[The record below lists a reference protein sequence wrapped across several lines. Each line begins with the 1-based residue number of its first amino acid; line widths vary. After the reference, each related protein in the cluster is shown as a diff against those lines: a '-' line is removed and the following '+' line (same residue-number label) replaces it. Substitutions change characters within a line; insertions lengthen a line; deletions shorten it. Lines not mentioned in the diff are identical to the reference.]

1 MKRTVS
7 LIAVFAVAAAL
18 ATFAQVFNADAISL
32 HAPEAGSAHAAPAAE
47 PQRQERQERQ
57 GSEFRWHE
65 PLPAGRTIEIRGIN
79 GNVSAEPATSGEV
92 EVVAVKRARRSDP
105 DEVRIE
111 VVRHAEGVL
120 ICAVY
125 PNAGGE
131 PNTCEVNSSRSH
143 VRDNDTTVNFTI
155 RVPAGVNFNG
165 RTVNGEVAA
174 RNLGADVD
182 AKTVNGDVNVSTA
195 GLARA
200 QTVNGSITAA
210 MGRADWP
217 SELEF
222 KTVNGSIELSLP
234 ASLSARV
241 EAKTLN
247 GEITSDFQMTVS
259 GTFSRRRLTGTI
271 GGGGDRQLILETVNG
286 SVQIRRAS

>member
-1 MKRTVS
+1 MKRTFNLV
-7 LIAVFAVAAAL
+7 LVFAATATL
-18 ATFAQVFNADAISL
+18 ATFAQNFFTDTP
-32 HAPEAGSAHAAPAAE
+32 HAGATAHAAPPAAE
-47 PQRQERQERQ
+47 PQRQ
-57 GSEFRWHE
+57 GTEFHLRE
-65 PLPAGRTIEIRGIN
+65 PLAAGRTLEIRGIN
-79 GNVSAEPATSGEV
+79 GNVSAEPATGGEF
-92 EVVAVKRARRSDP
+92 EVVANKRARRSDP

-125 PNAGGE
+125 PNSGGE
-131 PNTCEVNSSRSH
+131 PNTCEVGSSRSN
-143 VRDNDTTVNFTI
+143 VRDNDTSVNFTV

-165 RTVNGEVAA
+165 RTVNGEVRAHD
-174 RNLGADVD
+174 LGADVD
-182 AKTVNGDVNVSTA
+182 AKTVNGAISVSTA
-195 GLARA
+195 GFARA

-217 SELEF
+217 SGIEF
-222 KTVNGSIELSLP
+222 KTVNGTIDLTLP

-247 GEITSDFQMTVS
+247 GEITSDFPLTVS
-259 GTFSRRRLTGTI
+259 GTYSRRRLSGTI
-271 GGGGDRQLILETVNG
+271 GSGGDRQLILETVNG

>member
-7 LIAVFAVAAAL
+7 LIVVFAAAAAL
-18 ATFAQVFNADAISL
+18 ATFAQILNTGAVSL
-32 HAPEAGSAHAAPAAE
+32 HAPEGTTAHAAPAAE
-47 PQRQERQERQ
+47 PQRQ
-57 GSEFRWHE
+57 GSDFRWHE
-65 PLPAGRTIEIRGIN
+65 PLPAGRTIEVRGIN

-125 PNAGGE
+125 PNSGGA
-131 PNTCEVNSSRSH
+131 PNTCEVGSSRSH
-143 VRDNDTTVNFTI
+143 VRDNDTTVNFTV

-165 RTVNGEVAA
+165 RTVNGEVRA
-174 RNLGADVD
+174 RDLGADVD
-182 AKTVNGDVNVSTA
+182 VKSVNGDVSVSTA
-195 GLARA
+195 GVARA
-200 QTVNGSITAA
+200 QTVNGSITAF

-247 GEITSDFQMTVS
+247 GEITSDFPMTVS
-259 GTFSRRRLTGTI
+259 GTFSRRRLSGTI
-271 GGGGDRQLILETVNG
+271 GSGGDRQLTLETVNG